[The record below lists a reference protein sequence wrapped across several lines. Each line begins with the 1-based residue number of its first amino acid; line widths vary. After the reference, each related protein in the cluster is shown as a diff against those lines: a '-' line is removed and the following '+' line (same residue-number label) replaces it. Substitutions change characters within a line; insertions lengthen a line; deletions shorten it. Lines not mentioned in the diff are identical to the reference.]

1 MDRETFLL
9 TREQI
14 QARMEET
21 RGSLYRNS
29 PLPLSSGLIGMLPF
43 VFSVLVNIFTNQ
55 KKMLL
60 KTILTTLSLRFLSP
74 FIARRV
80 WGFFSKENPAIS

>member
-14 QARMEET
+14 QIRMEAK
-21 RGSLYRNS
+21 RGSISSIHPS
-29 PLPLSSGLIGMLPF
+29 PEPNGVIEMLSF
-43 VFSVLVNIFTNQ
+43 VFSVLKNTFFNQ
-55 KKMLL
+55 KRTLF
-60 KTILTTLSLRFLSP
+60 KTILTTASLRFLSP

-80 WGFFSKENPAIS
+80 WGFFSK